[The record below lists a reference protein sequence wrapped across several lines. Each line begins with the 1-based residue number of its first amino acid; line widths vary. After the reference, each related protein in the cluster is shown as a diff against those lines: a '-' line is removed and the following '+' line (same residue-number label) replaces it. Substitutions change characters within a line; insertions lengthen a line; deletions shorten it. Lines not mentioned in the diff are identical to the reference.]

1 MKGIYFGEIHSYN
14 DLNLILAPFTP
25 TPATPQTNLLQVPG
39 RNGLLDLTE
48 ANGEVKYNSREFL
61 FTFTV
66 APDDLTFDE
75 RVSAVSNALNGRQ
88 CKITLERDPDFYWFG
103 RCAVDKYE
111 QDKSVGKITVRATVD
126 PYKLKQSATVAS
138 FALSSSAKVVA
149 VENGRMA
156 AVPVI
161 TCTNN
166 GTVVSFNGKTHTLN
180 AGTSRILDIRFT
192 EGSNSLTLSG
202 TGTITFT
209 WQEGAL

>member
-1 MKGIYFGEIHSYN
+1 MKGVYFGEIHSYN
-14 DLNLILAPFTP
+14 NLNLILAPFTP
-25 TPATPQTNLLQVPG
+25 EPAVPQTNLLQVPG

-48 ANGEVKYNSREFL
+48 ANGEVKYNSRNFL

-75 RVSAVSNALNGRQ
+75 RLSVVSNALNGRQ
-88 CKITLERDPDFYWFG
+88 CKITLERDPDFYWLG

-111 QDKSVGKITVRATVD
+111 QDKNIGKIAVRATVD
-126 PYKLKQSATVAS
+126 PYKLRQSVSVTT
-138 FALSSSAKVVA
+138 FALTAEEQTVIL
-149 VENGRMA
+149 ENDRMA

-161 TCTNN
+161 DCTDD
-166 GTVVSFNGKTHTLN
+166 GAVVSFNGRTHRLN
-180 AGTSRILDIRFT
+180 AGTSKILDIRFV

>member
-1 MKGIYFGEIHSYN
+1 MKGVYFGEIHSYN
-14 DLNLILAPFTP
+14 NLNLILAPFTP
-25 TPATPQTNLLQVPG
+25 TPATPQTNLLQIPG

-48 ANGEVKYNSREFL
+48 ANGEVKYNSREFQ

-75 RVSAVSNALNGRQ
+75 RLSVVSNALNGRK
-88 CKITLERDPDFYWFG
+88 CKITLERDPDFYWLG

-111 QDKSVGKITVRATVD
+111 QDKSVGKIAVRATVD
-126 PYKLKQSATVAS
+126 PYKLRQSVSVTT
-138 FALSSSAKVVA
+138 FALTA
-149 VENGRMA
+149 VEQTVILENDRMA

-161 TCTNN
+161 ECTDD
-166 GTVVSFNGKTHTLN
+166 GAVVGFNGKTHRLN
-180 AGTSRILDIRFT
+180 AGTSKILDIRFV
-192 EGSNSLTLSG
+192 EGSNSLTISG